1 MAPGTEAGEYAQVA
15 EVQRAVAVRLNL
27 DYPGR
32 IASHSMVVVFVQMAP
47 AEAGVVV
54 VLRFP
59 MLRSKYTESAGPS
72 CGCQVALPAC
82 KAYHNLQS
90 IS

>member
-1 MAPGTEAGEYAQVA
+1 MAPGTVAGEYTQVA

-59 MLRSKYTESAGPS
+59 MLRSIY
-72 CGCQVALPAC
+72 
-82 KAYHNLQS
+82 
-90 IS
+90 